1 MITKN
6 GRGLKKLRNEQKRSG
21 DGGVRARRATSRR
34 PALHRIRW
42 DQEFGKGRFA
52 LGYHDRVAGEQRIV
66 PFESV
71 TFDADRPGFF
81 SILDPEGLTRH
92 IPLHRVRTV
101 YKDGAVIWAR
111 PERTG

>member
-1 MITKN
+1 MQP
-6 GRGLKKLRNEQKRSG
+6 LEDL
-21 DGGVRARRATSRR
+21 
-34 PALHRIRW
+34 LHRIRW

-71 TFDADRPGFF
+71 TLDADRPGFF
-81 SILDPEGLTRH
+81 SIADAEGLTRH

-111 PERTG
+111 PERHRPS